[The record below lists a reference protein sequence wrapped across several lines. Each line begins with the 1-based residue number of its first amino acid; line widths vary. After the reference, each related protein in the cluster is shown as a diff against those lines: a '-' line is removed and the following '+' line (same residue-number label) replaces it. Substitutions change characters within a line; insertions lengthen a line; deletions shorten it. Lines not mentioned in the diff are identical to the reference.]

1 MVLFHKATLW
11 PSKILECGW
20 CHGLWTP
27 NEDING
33 RNLKCLDQIA
43 KVFLLWQI
51 WIIKYSTVDCKYL
64 LFLQDFFFRLK
75 PKQYKKCQYSWLF
88 KKTIWK
94 LIKNKVNIYNQQL
107 NFWLNNWRL
116 HNWRSR
122 KPQLMGLK
130 YFSVLFRCSFDINR
144 RLWLSFMKCCEL
156 LGWLSGSFAICSLVR
171 WEIYRRSG

>member
-1 MVLFHKATLW
+1 MFAESRRPRMLKD
-11 PSKILECGW
+11 S
-20 CHGLWTP
+20 
-27 NEDING
+27 
-33 RNLKCLDQIA
+33 RNLWCCDFRGKKYQIQWHLLFQGLEIPLIGSISERRIFGVSVSFLA
-43 KVFLLWQI
+43 EVFYNVNYVNVNYSV
-51 WIIKYSTVDCKYL
+51 KNSTVDCKYL

-122 KPQLMGLK
+122 KP
-130 YFSVLFRCSFDINR
+130 
-144 RLWLSFMKCCEL
+144 RL
-156 LGWLSGSFAICSLVR
+156 
-171 WEIYRRSG
+171 

>member
-1 MVLFHKATLW
+1 MKNNFAATWTITKVVFMKKIGKFRFHDCLLKFNE
-11 PSKILECGW
+11 KISDLCFFYSVKYSV
-20 CHGLWTP
+20 
-27 NEDING
+27 
-33 RNLKCLDQIA
+33 R
-43 KVFLLWQI
+43 
-51 WIIKYSTVDCKYL
+51 YSTVDCKYL

-122 KPQLMGLK
+122 KPQL
-130 YFSVLFRCSFDINR
+130 FFLFERT
-144 RLWLSFMKCCEL
+144 WK
-156 LGWLSGSFAICSLVR
+156 
-171 WEIYRRSG
+171 RSNKH